1 MRSFLTFGVIFIS
14 CIIAALGKPDVEK
27 VEESTAAATTPPPLV
42 GMESKEVDWNQFLQ
56 DLEAQSESSE
66 RTTTADTEPEQ
77 VDWTQ
82 FLKDLQAQAESSE
95 RTATPPLIDMEA
107 EEIDW
112 SKFHEDLETQLK
124 GAEDANEE
132 EAAAVAMKT
141 KAGKNTVKK
150 TSPPKTAKA
159 GKNTGPAIEEEAA
172 AFDKETEAEKTSQ
185 PKAKKTSPPKKT
197 SQPKAKKTSPP
208 KKTSQPKA
216 KKTSP
221 PKKTGDT
228 KSGKITPPATEEGT
242 IDASTE
248 RTTSTSLSS
257 SNTNTRVTAGLR
269 SADADV
275 LSTSKPSGFWLL
287 ISLASLVVVLAVVKY
302 VWNV

>member
-1 MRSFLTFGVIFIS
+1 
-14 CIIAALGKPDVEK
+14 
-27 VEESTAAATTPPPLV
+27 
-42 GMESKEVDWNQFLQ
+42 MESKEVDWNQFLQ

-141 KAGKNTVKK
+141 KAGKK
-150 TSPPKTAKA
+150 T
-159 GKNTGPAIEEEAA
+159 
-172 AFDKETEAEKTSQ
+172 KE
-185 PKAKKTSPPKKT
+185 PKAKKTSPSKE
-197 SQPKAKKTSPP
+197 PKAGKSVPP
-208 KKTSQPKA
+208 KA
-216 KKTSP
+216 V
-221 PKKTGDT
+221 G
-228 KSGKITPPATEEGT
+228 AT
-242 IDASTE
+242 DASTE
-248 RTTSTSLSS
+248 STTSLSS
-257 SNTNTRVTAGLR
+257 SNTNTRVTGGLR
-269 SADADV
+269 SAYADV
-275 LSTSKPSGFWLL
+275 MSTSKPSGFWLL
-287 ISLASLVVVLAVVKY
+287 IGLVSLVVVFVVVKF
-302 VWNV
+302 VWKV

>member
-27 VEESTAAATTPPPLV
+27 VEAATTPPPLV

-56 DLEAQSESSE
+56 DLEAQS
-66 RTTTADTEPEQ
+66 
-77 VDWTQ
+77 
-82 FLKDLQAQAESSE
+82 ESSE

-141 KAGKNTVKK
+141 KAGKKTKEPKAKK
-150 TSPPKTAKA
+150 TLPPKTAKA
-159 GKNTGPAIEEEAA
+159 GKDTGPAIEEEAA
-172 AFDKETEAEKTSQ
+172 AFDKETKAEKTSQ
-185 PKAKKTSPPKKT
+185 PKA
-197 SQPKAKKTSPP
+197 

-275 LSTSKPSGFWLL
+275 LSMSKPSGFWLL
-287 ISLASLVVVLAVVKY
+287 ISLASLVVVLVVVKF
-302 VWNV
+302 VWKV